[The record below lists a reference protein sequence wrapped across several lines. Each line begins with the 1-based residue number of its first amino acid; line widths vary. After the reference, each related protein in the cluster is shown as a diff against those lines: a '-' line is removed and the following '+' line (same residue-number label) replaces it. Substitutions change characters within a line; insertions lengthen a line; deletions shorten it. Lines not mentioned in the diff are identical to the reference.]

1 MNIRKVGFQD
11 DWQFTELETNRY
23 FNAFLEQVDLSVL
36 INASSSPEDFMLG
49 PGNWLAMHFVELWSQ
64 ATNKL
69 VSEIEQWAFIKV
81 LYVNFG
87 VVADANVQKVCVS
100 LAIAIEKDLPHE
112 LHYIQQLILIVHQIA
127 QS

>member
-11 DWQFTELETNRY
+11 HWQFTELETNRY

-49 PGNWLAMHFVELWSQ
+49 PGNWLAMHLVELWSQ

-87 VVADANVQKVCVS
+87 VVTDANVQKVCVS
-100 LAIAIEKDLPHE
+100 LAIAIEEDLPHE

>member
-1 MNIRKVGFQD
+1 MDNFQDMTEYLHILAQMNIRKVGFQD

-49 PGNWLAMHFVELWSQ
+49 PGNWLAMHLVELWSQ

-69 VSEIEQWAFIKV
+69 VSEIEQ
-81 LYVNFG
+81 
-87 VVADANVQKVCVS
+87 
-100 LAIAIEKDLPHE
+100 
-112 LHYIQQLILIVHQIA
+112 
-127 QS
+127 